1 MRPVEHT
8 NESIVAAGKAIQADG
23 RNVTGFALRQVLG
36 GGNHARLKQIWDAH
50 LSEQAGAATEPVVA
64 LPPEVADEV
73 TVVSQAL
80 AERLGALA
88 LGLNAKAV
96 KAAERR
102 VQEVMGVAAE
112 QQSQANRE
120 LADAAQAVESLE
132 TEVEAAADR
141 AQALQGRYDALQG
154 EFQAQAIELAK
165 VTERLAFAEVLAL
178 DTAKKHD
185 AELDRV
191 VETHT
196 AFVAAT
202 ESERV
207 AHETQLAELRD
218 SLHGAEMARDTER
231 AVSAQLRNDMA
242 ALRVQLEVAEAAR
255 ISQNAAMV
263 KAEESRDVAVGVASR
278 AREDESVL
286 RGRLEA
292 TDAQLGALTKALGD
306 SLGKSPVKAGAKTRA
321 RPAKRAAAA
330 SK

>member
-8 NESIVAAGKAIQADG
+8 NDSIVAAGKAIQADG

-50 LSEQAGAATEPVVA
+50 LSELAGAASEPVAA

-73 TVVSQAL
+73 AVVSQAL

-141 AQALQGRYDALQG
+141 VREA
-154 EFQAQAIELAK
+154 
-165 VTERLAFAEVLAL
+165 
-178 DTAKKHD
+178 
-185 AELDRV
+185 
-191 VETHT
+191 
-196 AFVAAT
+196 
-202 ESERV
+202 
-207 AHETQLAELRD
+207 
-218 SLHGAEMARDTER
+218 SLCHRTR
-231 AVSAQLRNDMA
+231 T
-242 ALRVQLEVAEAAR
+242 
-255 ISQNAAMV
+255 SQNIRDRLRRQAV
-263 KAEESRDVAVGVASR
+263 YGPTHFLLESRQTQRIAAV
-278 AREDESVL
+278 
-286 RGRLEA
+286 
-292 TDAQLGALTKALGD
+292 
-306 SLGKSPVKAGAKTRA
+306 P
-321 RPAKRAAAA
+321 
-330 SK
+330 